1 MSSNL
6 NVDDSKLGVIMEKL
20 GEKYS
25 IKKKKAYETQLGQM
39 QCLNLVTEHAYQRK
53 VGTWI
58 EKLLTL

>member
-25 IKKKKAYETQLGQM
+25 IKKKKEMIFNWGKW
-39 QCLNLVTEHAYQRK
+39 N
-53 VGTWI
+53 I
-58 EKLLTL
+58 

>member
-6 NVDDSKLGVIMEKL
+6 NVDDSKLGVIMVKL

-25 IKKKKAYETQLGQM
+25 IKKKKGNDIQLGQM
-39 QCLNLVTEHAYQRK
+39 EYINLVTEHSYQRK

-58 EKLLTL
+58 EKVQTL

>member
-25 IKKKKAYETQLGQM
+25 MKKKKAYETQLGQM
-39 QCLNLVTEHAYQRK
+39 QCINLVTEHSYQRK
-53 VGTWI
+53 VGT
-58 EKLLTL
+58 